1 MTDAPEIPDV
11 MKEALFAGIVIG
23 HEAMIRMLFDAMLGF
38 VQPDK
43 RDAARATGIGMCRD
57 FVAAGLFPGLSPEL
71 AAAARQRA
79 MEIVAD
85 TLRPDDRGA
94 RH

>member
-1 MTDAPEIPDV
+1 MTDTPEISDA
-11 MKEALFAGIVIG
+11 MKDALFAGIVIG

-38 VQPDK
+38 VPPDK
-43 RDAARATGIGMCRD
+43 RDAARASGIGMCRD
-57 FVAAGLFPGLSPEL
+57 FIAAGLFPGLSPQL

-79 MEIVAD
+79 IEIVAD
-85 TLRPDDRGA
+85 TLRPDDRGP